1 MAKKD
6 INNYVNLKSQ
16 IATSSLEYA
25 TVFNNDGQGGR
36 NIGPEA
42 CAPPHT
48 GRGRGRSGAKRNGV
62 LRNGTSFLRGK
73 VILLFFFPDG
83 RGFCEVK

>member
-6 INNYVNLKSQ
+6 INNNVNLKSQ

-62 LRNGTSFLRGK
+62 LRNGTSFLRERFYYYS
-73 VILLFFFPDG
+73 FFRTG
-83 RGFCEVK
+83 GGFVR